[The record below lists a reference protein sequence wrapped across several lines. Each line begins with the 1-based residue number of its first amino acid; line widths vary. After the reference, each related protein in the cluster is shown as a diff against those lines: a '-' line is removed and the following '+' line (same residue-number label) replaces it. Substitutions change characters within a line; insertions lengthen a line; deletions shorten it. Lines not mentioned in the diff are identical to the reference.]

1 MKVICQKSE
10 LVRGMQVVQNV
21 ISSKT
26 TLPILSHVLM
36 ETGKNKLQLC
46 ATDLEVGIR
55 LSVDAEVVEEGSVT
69 MPGRTIGDIVKE
81 APEEKVEILAD
92 EKSKVTITCG
102 KSLFRIMGLPK
113 EEFPKLPESGKDKGF
128 NISKKIVREL
138 IRKTSFATSREE
150 ARYALNG
157 ILFQVGKEEITAV
170 STDGRRLA
178 KVKKAIAGMKTE
190 KQVILPSKAVNEV
203 SRITEDVEGEVRMF
217 IGENEVTFE
226 MDGIML
232 VARLVKGDFPDY
244 DKVVPKTYNDRI
256 TLDRENFLS
265 GIKRVSLLT
274 SEKSNTIKISLSRDR
289 MILSASTP
297 ELGEASEEMDISYEG
312 EDEILAFNPVYLMDF
327 LRNEVCKEV
336 YFDIINPVSPAVLRP
351 VEEEDYFYVVM
362 PVKV

>member
-1 MKVICQKSE
+1 MKIICQKSE
-10 LVRGMQVVQNV
+10 LVRGIQTVQNV

-26 TLPILSHVLM
+26 TLPVLSHILM
-36 ETGKNKLQLC
+36 KAENNKLQLC

-55 LSVDAEVVEEGSVT
+55 SSVEAEVVQEGAVT

-81 APEEKVEILAD
+81 APEEKIEILAD
-92 EKSKVTITCG
+92 EKSKVTISCG

-113 EEFPKLPESGKDKGF
+113 EEFPKLPESGKGKGF
-128 NISKKIVREL
+128 DISKKTMKEL
-138 IRKTSFATSREE
+138 IKKTSFAISREE

-157 ILFQVGKEEITAV
+157 ILFEVGKEEITAV

-178 KVKKAIAGMKTE
+178 KVKKAIAGTKTE

-203 SRITEDVEGEVRMF
+203 NRIIEDVEGEVRMA

-232 VARLVKGDFPDY
+232 MARLVKGDFPDY
-244 DKVVPKTYNDRI
+244 DKVVPKTYSDRI
-256 TLDRENFLS
+256 TLDREKFLS
-265 GIKRVSLLT
+265 GIRRVSLLT

-289 MILSASTP
+289 MVLSASTP

-312 EDEILAFNPVYLMDF
+312 EEEILAFNPVYLMDF
-327 LRNEVCKEV
+327 LRNEACKEI
-336 YFDIINPVSPAVLRP
+336 YFEIINPVSPAVLRP
-351 VEEEDYFYVVM
+351 VEEENYFYVVM
-362 PVKV
+362 PIKT